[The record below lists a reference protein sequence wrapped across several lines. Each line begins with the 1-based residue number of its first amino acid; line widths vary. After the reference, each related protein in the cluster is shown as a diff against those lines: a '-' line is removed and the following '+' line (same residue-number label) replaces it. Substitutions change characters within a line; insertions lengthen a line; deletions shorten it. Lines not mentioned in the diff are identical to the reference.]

1 MKMTI
6 KKTKKLVDHYEI
18 KCCRCGKI
26 INGVSIKSVRHSEK
40 IHELFCK
47 REVNKNDK
55 VQH

>member
-1 MKMTI
+1 MTI

-18 KCCRCGKI
+18 RCCRCGKI

-47 REVNKNDK
+47 GFLKKGEKK
-55 VQH
+55 K